1 LAVFRDLYRFFA
13 KSSEDTG
20 KPLELQA
27 KRCRREQTSLR
38 GADLN
43 THIPNF
49 QEGEGEAGDAAYQ
62 SCHAQLARVR

>member
-1 LAVFRDLYRFFA
+1 M
-13 KSSEDTG
+13 
-20 KPLELQA
+20 
-27 KRCRREQTSLR
+27 TSLR